1 MVSEELTK
9 EVNHWMR
16 YRESGAPPY
25 IPPEIQNYCRIHDSV
40 EVFPRAG
47 PDFQGFGGDQN
58 ARLGKLMFP
67 PPPPE
72 TTGSVRVFLGK
83 MMPGLSDD
91 PKEAA
96 FWKGGKYLREGAS
109 GMVGHSEY
117 KNPEPNSNGLAIR
130 EVVVKEVKAGKDN
143 YKYDLTQ
150 EAAHRVAILQNG
162 SNHIVGLTHRPR
174 AIRAQDES
182 LEPERD
188 GSVRR
193 LRLEYC
199 ALESLSTL
207 IDQRIL

>member
-47 PDFQGFGGDQN
+47 PDFQGFGGDQD

-67 PPPPE
+67 LLPPE
-72 TTGSVRVFLGK
+72 TTGTVRMFLGNT
-83 MMPGLSDD
+83 MPGLSDD

-109 GMVGHSEY
+109 GMVGLWELQESGSQF
-117 KNPEPNSNGLAIR
+117 KPTSNPSSC
-130 EVVVKEVKAGKDN
+130 GKRG
-143 YKYDLTQ
+143 
-150 EAAHRVAILQNG
+150 EIG
-162 SNHIVGLTHRPR
+162 
-174 AIRAQDES
+174 
-182 LEPERD
+182 ER
-188 GSVRR
+188 
-193 LRLEYC
+193 
-199 ALESLSTL
+199 
-207 IDQRIL
+207 